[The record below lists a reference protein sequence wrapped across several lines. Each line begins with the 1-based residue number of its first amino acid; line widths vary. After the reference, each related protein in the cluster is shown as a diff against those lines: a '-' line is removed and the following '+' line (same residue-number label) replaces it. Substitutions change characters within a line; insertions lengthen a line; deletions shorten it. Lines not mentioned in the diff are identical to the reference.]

1 LEIKKNNLIG
11 DNKAQGAAEL
21 ILLIGGMII
30 IVLIAIFIYKNY
42 VSTLGEELNSNEL
55 KSLNSSIKNIS
66 VKFKS

>member
-1 LEIKKNNLIG
+1 MEIKKNNLIG